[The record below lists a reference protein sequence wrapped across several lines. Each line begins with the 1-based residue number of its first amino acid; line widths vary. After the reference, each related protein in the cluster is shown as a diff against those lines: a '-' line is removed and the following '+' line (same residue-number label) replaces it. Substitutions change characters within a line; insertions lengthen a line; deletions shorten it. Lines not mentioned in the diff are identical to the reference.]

1 MIYNV
6 TEYLERNA
14 RLVPDKIAVSD
25 RSGSYTW
32 LELRTR
38 ARRIATS
45 LLSEG
50 MERGIMVYGDTI
62 YLNYAFLYNVTVSSD
77 TSHSMLINVS
87 NCSHL

>member
-1 MIYNV
+1 MIYKV

-14 RLVPDKIAVSD
+14 RLMPEKIAVSD

-32 LELRTR
+32 RELKDR

-50 MERGIMVYGDTI
+50 TERGIMVYGDKS
-62 YLNYAFLYNVTVSSD
+62 FDVPVSY
-77 TSHSMLINVS
+77 T
-87 NCSHL
+87 HLDVYKRQLPTNRTKMA